1 MDFLEALKQI
11 SEGVEVI
18 PSPLMEAREDDSE
31 KKKMKRANWTEN
43 YPIKYLWVTSAGML
57 VYSVGEGMSAPML
70 MSINDYLADDWEV
83 IGEQEV
89 FA

>member
-1 MDFLEALKQI
+1 MNFLEALKQI
-11 SEGVEVI
+11 SEDVEVK
-18 PSPLMEAREDDSE
+18 PSLLMEAREDDSRR
-31 KKKMKRANWTEN
+31 KKMKRKFWSEN
-43 YPIKYLWVTSAGML
+43 YPIKYLWVTQVGML

-83 IGEQEV
+83 ISEQEV